1 MKTLYITATAVAFA
15 CLLSGCSIG
24 ARVVETTGPNGT
36 TINSLTVNKG
46 TVFEFNPQTGL
57 LCIDASGGSSCSLT
71 AYPDIE
77 AAK

>member
-1 MKTLYITATAVAFA
+1 MKKIIITAIAAAFA

-57 LCIDASGGSSCSLT
+57 LCIDAAGGSSCSLT
-71 AYPDIE
+71 AYPVVQS
-77 AAK
+77 AK